1 MLTAVDF
8 AVAQAVNLAVAHVVA
23 TPSLTRLV
31 EAASDVD
38 PISGLLQYGVLGLVV
53 LGFATGWIVPG
64 PSAKAL
70 AAENA
75 RLSAVIEGRLFP
87 MFEQYATTMER
98 AASALE
104 KSAEAMD
111 RQAAREARREG
122 P

>member
-1 MLTAVDF
+1 MLTDV
-8 AVAQAVNLAVAHVVA
+8 VNLTVAHLIASPPLVRA
-23 TPSLTRLV
+23 V
-31 EAASDVD
+31 EAVSTSDPVE
-38 PISGLLQYGVLGLVV
+38 GLLQYGVLGLVV
-53 LGFATGWIVPG
+53 IGFATGWIVPG
-64 PSAKAL
+64 PQAKAL

-111 RQAAREARREG
+111 RQAARESRRDG
-122 P
+122 T